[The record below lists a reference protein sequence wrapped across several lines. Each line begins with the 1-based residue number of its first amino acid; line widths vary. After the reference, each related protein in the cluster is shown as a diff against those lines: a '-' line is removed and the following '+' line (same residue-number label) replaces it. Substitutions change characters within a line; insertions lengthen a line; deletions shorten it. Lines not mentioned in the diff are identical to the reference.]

1 MWRTP
6 SFIIHF
12 LLNVPQV
19 ELKRSMASYLI
30 RPDDWQ
36 SILLRLGLAL
46 LMGGAIG
53 WNRQRRGKSAGLRTH
68 MLVSLGSALFVL
80 MPLQASLSMSADGVS
95 RVIQGIAAGV
105 GFLGAGEILHLSRHD
120 QAAPNVRG
128 LTSAASIWVT
138 AALGIVSGCGWWQ
151 LAVSGTVLTLFTL
164 SGVKKL
170 EEASFI
176 RSDQDCDQ

>member
-1 MWRTP
+1 
-6 SFIIHF
+6 
-12 LLNVPQV
+12 
-19 ELKRSMASYLI
+19 MASYLI
-30 RPDDWQ
+30 RSDDWQ

-46 LMGGAIG
+46 IVGGAIG
-53 WNRQRRGKSAGLRTH
+53 WNRQRRRKSAGLRTH

-80 MPLQASLSMSADGVS
+80 VPMQASLSMSADGVS

-105 GFLGAGEILHLSRHD
+105 GFLGAGEILHQSRHD
-120 QAAPNVRG
+120 RASPMVKG

-151 LAVSGTVLTLFTL
+151 LAVSGTVFTLLTL

-170 EEASFI
+170 EESSFI
-176 RSDQDCDQ
+176 RADQDCDQ